1 MFTGSMRITPE
12 SQSMKSC
19 HSDDIRQRNQE
30 EQTMLKKSVLTPV
43 LSGVLAVSVAGSGF
57 AYYNTYVKD
66 GKGSDKNA
74 SDGEKTVKSMLTVDE
89 AAKVLE
95 TRIDK
100 AQEVAK
106 GNLDN
111 GAKAVI
117 TYSAPQSGSIGEL
130 GLKDVTIGVEA
141 KQKDKMSG
149 MDYTF
154 GYDGKNVLTMNMVYD
169 NDSQT
174 AYVKIPELSDAYLVG
189 TAEDMESMSQN
200 MSGMG
205 GITSMQPDTSAFD
218 DYDFDAL
225 IDDLTGY
232 LDTIKE
238 NAPEAKDGGKYTVE
252 KDGVKIDLDT
262 KTYHITASDA
272 KKVADAVAAKGKQD
286 ATLKDFCEKAGM
298 STEEYDEMW
307 NIGDI
312 DESDTETVDVDVY
325 YIDDNPVGFDLKSSE
340 GDVIKMVNAA
350 DDTHLIVD
358 YDISADSDT
367 FKMNGLVTYDNDT
380 LDGSITASTAAS
392 GSSTGDFT
400 IKFDNVTVSDDTS
413 KGTMSFNGTVDGEA
427 MNFSI
432 TFDCTG
438 NNGTVTMTG
447 SAGGEDFGTIT
458 IKSEETNASDI
469 TIPSGTS
476 YKLNDENDLQ
486 KYLEGCDTESFLN
499 SLKDALGEE
508 MYNNLGLGSM
518 SGMNGMNGASAG
530 ATYDDYDFGDFS
542 DIDDLEIDA

>member
-1 MFTGSMRITPE
+1 MLYYVYGVNEDHPG
-12 SQSMKSC
+12 KSKYEKL
-19 HSDDIRQRNQE
+19 SLSDIRQKNQE

-262 KTYHITASDA
+262 KTYHITASLSCSLHR
-272 KKVADAVAAKGKQD
+272 
-286 ATLKDFCEKAGM
+286 ATFA
-298 STEEYDEMW
+298 
-307 NIGDI
+307 
-312 DESDTETVDVDVY
+312 
-325 YIDDNPVGFDLKSSE
+325 
-340 GDVIKMVNAA
+340 
-350 DDTHLIVD
+350 
-358 YDISADSDT
+358 ISA
-367 FKMNGLVTYDNDT
+367 
-380 LDGSITASTAAS
+380 LDGSAAGKCTRQFDTPVESISRIVFRTGPLFTEPNSNTPADQLFDQPLADNADSMASFALANVHSSVWGDGIATTVLRYDDFAHYAEHFNAMEDENIVTTIPNAQAS
-392 GSSTGDFT
+392 EWMKEN
-400 IKFDNVTVSDDTS
+400 IPL
-413 KGTMSFNGTVDGEA
+413 
-427 MNFSI
+427 
-432 TFDCTG
+432 FDCPDEQMREMYYYRWWTLRKHIKRTPVGYGMTEFLVQRSYADKYNLIACAIGHHIMESRWLRDTTYLHQILRTWYFG
-438 NNGTVTMTG
+438 NNGQAMAKMNMFSSWNPYAVLDMWKVQG
-447 SAGGEDFGTIT
+447 
-458 IKSEETNASDI
+458 
-469 TIPSGTS
+469 
-476 YKLNDENDLQ
+476 
-486 KYLEGCDTESFLN
+486 DTAFL
-499 SLKDALGEE
+499 
-508 MYNNLGLGSM
+508 
-518 SGMNGMNGASAG
+518 
-530 ATYDDYDFGDFS
+530 FS
-542 DIDDLEIDA
+542 

>member
-1 MFTGSMRITPE
+1 
-12 SQSMKSC
+12 
-19 HSDDIRQRNQE
+19 
-30 EQTMLKKSVLTPV
+30 MLKKSVLTPV

-189 TAEDMESMSQN
+189 TAEDMEAMSQN

-205 GITSMQPDTSAFD
+205 DITSMQPDTSAFD

-400 IKFDNVTVSDDTS
+400 IKFDNITVSDDTS

-499 SLKDALGEE
+499 SLKDALGED

>member
-1 MFTGSMRITPE
+1 
-12 SQSMKSC
+12 
-19 HSDDIRQRNQE
+19 
-30 EQTMLKKSVLTPV
+30 MLKKSVLTPV

-189 TAEDMESMSQN
+189 TAEDMEAMSQN

-400 IKFDNVTVSDDTS
+400 IKFDNITVSDDTS
-413 KGTMSFNGTVDGEA
+413 KGTMSFNGTVGGEA